1 MSTPLIIEALKL
13 VDEAMTMEPKPED
26 REMLK
31 IIREDLQRFLRKRG
45 IFIGTIKEAT

>member
-1 MSTPLIIEALKL
+1 MSNHLIIHALETIDEAL
-13 VDEAMTMEPKPED
+13 TMEPKPED

-45 IFIGTIKEAT
+45 IFIGTKEGT